1 MFEIKRG
8 MLIAEQFNTL
18 PESVGWGHL
27 TIEQVEIALKNSI
40 YTVCILED
48 NKVIA
53 IGRIIGD
60 NSMSYFIKD
69 VVVIPEY
76 QSRGVGRIIINDML
90 SYLKEITPKDW
101 KFSVELMSALGKET
115 FYEKF
120 GFEKRP
126 SNSCGAGMFLMV
138 VNIDEKIS

>member
-8 MLIAEQFNTL
+8 ILTAEQFNIL
-18 PESVGWGHL
+18 IESVGWGHRL
-27 TIEQVEIALKNSI
+27 IEQVESALKNSL
-40 YTVCILED
+40 YTVCIIEG

-53 IGRIIGD
+53 MARMIGD

-76 QSRGVGRIIINDML
+76 QGKGFGKLIINDIL
-90 SYLKEITPKDW
+90 SYIKERTAKDW
-101 KFSVELMSALGKET
+101 KVSVELMSASDKEA

-120 GFEKRP
+120 GFQKRP
-126 SNSCGAGMFLMV
+126 STKYANYGAGMFLTL
-138 VNIDEKIS
+138 N

>member
-8 MLIAEQFNTL
+8 ILTAEQFNIL
-18 PESVGWGHL
+18 IESVGWGHRL
-27 TIEQVEIALKNSI
+27 IEQVESALKNSL
-40 YTVCILED
+40 YTVCIIEG

-53 IGRIIGD
+53 MARMIGD

-76 QSRGVGRIIINDML
+76 QGKGFGKLIINDIL
-90 SYLKEITPKDW
+90 SYIKERTPKDW
-101 KFSVELMSALGKET
+101 KVSVELMSASDKEA

-120 GFEKRP
+120 GFQKRP
-126 SNSCGAGMFLMV
+126 STKYANYGAGMFLTL
-138 VNIDEKIS
+138 N